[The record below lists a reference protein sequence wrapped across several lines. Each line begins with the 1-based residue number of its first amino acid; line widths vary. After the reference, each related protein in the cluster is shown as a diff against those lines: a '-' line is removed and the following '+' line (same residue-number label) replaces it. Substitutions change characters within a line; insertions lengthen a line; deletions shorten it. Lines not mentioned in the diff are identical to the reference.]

1 MPPGS
6 SSTTSQP
13 SCTWATCGVPG
24 GRHGRPGGLSEVGP
38 SRATCYVPAAPH
50 DGETAARRGSQG
62 EADGVPEDLRYTKE
76 HEWARDEGSSR
87 VRVGITDFAQDAL
100 GDVVYVDVPQEGATV
115 TANQPFSEVEST
127 KSVSDV
133 YAPVSGTVA
142 ERNALLEERP
152 ELVNEQPYGDGWLVV
167 IEVAD
172 AGPLEGLMDAGA
184 YRAFVE
190 QQTD

>member
-1 MPPGS
+1 MEKC
-6 SSTTSQP
+6 QE
-13 SCTWATCGVPG
+13 
-24 GRHGRPGGLSEVGP
+24 RPMEF
-38 SRATCYVPAAPH
+38 
-50 DGETAARRGSQG
+50 
-62 EADGVPEDLRYTKE
+62 PEDLRYTKE
-76 HEWARDEGSSR
+76 HEWAREEDPSR

-142 ERNALLEERP
+142 ERNTLLEERP

-167 IEVAD
+167 LEVAG
-172 AGPLEGLMDAGA
+172 AGSLDGLMDAAA

>member
-1 MPPGS
+1 M
-6 SSTTSQP
+6 
-13 SCTWATCGVPG
+13 
-24 GRHGRPGGLSEVGP
+24 EF
-38 SRATCYVPAAPH
+38 
-50 DGETAARRGSQG
+50 
-62 EADGVPEDLRYTKE
+62 PEDLRYTKE
-76 HEWARDEGSSR
+76 HEWTRDEGSGR

-167 IEVAD
+167 LEVAD
-172 AGPLEGLMDAGA
+172 AGPLDGLMDAGA